1 MEKELYKK
9 KIILMVIE
17 SLSILKRIYQLIE
30 CLYIHNE
37 YYLLGLSNF
46 SCVSNNSLAVLIK

>member
-1 MEKELYKK
+1 MKGGDFALKSGYLRKCRYGD
-9 KIILMVIE
+9 VPA
-17 SLSILKRIYQLIE
+17 SLIGIR
-30 CLYIHNE
+30 NE